1 MFDFL
6 ESLNSVWVWLS
17 VSLVFLIVEILSFST
32 SGFLLCFFAGA
43 FITGLFNHFISADLI
58 YCLLCFASVTLISAV
73 GWSFWYKRYITEKRA
88 PSTLNNRIT
97 QLIGFRGVLDEAIV
111 SGRGRM
117 TVGDTTWSIVSD
129 FDYPSGTLIEV
140 IGAKGIVLQVKKV
153 QEKP

>member
-1 MFDFL
+1 MLAFL
-6 ESLNSVWVWLS
+6 DSINSVWIWLS

-32 SGFLLCFFAGA
+32 SGFLLCFFVGA

-58 YCLLCFASVTLISAV
+58 YCLLCFASVTLVSVLCWA
-73 GWSFWYKRYITEKRA
+73 FWYRRYITEKRT

-117 TVGDTTWSIVSD
+117 IVGDTTWAITAD
-129 FDYPSGTLIEV
+129 IDYPAGTPIEV
-140 IGAKGIVLQVKKV
+140 VGARGIILQVKKIK
-153 QEKP
+153 E